1 MELKNMPR
9 EELEIL
15 SYTDL
20 AALILKEKNKSLNT
34 PSIFREICDLLEYTD
49 EEFAEKIGDFYTSLT
64 IDKRF
69 VFLEN
74 NEWDLRE
81 KHAVELVVDDEDDD
95 LEEEIEEE
103 AEEDVVE
110 EEEEED
116 IDSVIE
122 DDDLDDVDDDLDD
135 LAILSDEEL
144 EEN

>member
-34 PSIFREICDLLEYTD
+34 PSIFREICDLLNYTD
-49 EEFAEKIGDFYTSLT
+49 EEYTEKIGDFYTSLT

-81 KHAVELVVDDEDDD
+81 KHAVELVVDDEEDE
-95 LEEEIEEE
+95 LEEDIEEE
-103 AEEDVVE
+103 EEEPV

-116 IDSVIE
+116 IDAVIE
-122 DDDLDDVDDDLDD
+122 DDDLEDVDDDLDD

-144 EEN
+144 EEEN

>member
-1 MELKNMPR
+1 MPR

-20 AALILKEKNKSLNT
+20 AALILKEEKKSLNT
-34 PSIFREICDLLEYTD
+34 PSIFRIICNLLGYTED
-49 EEFAEKIGDFYTSLT
+49 EFAEKIGDFYTSLT

-81 KHAVELVVDDEDDD
+81 KHAVELVVDDEEDD
-95 LEEEIEEE
+95 LEE
-103 AEEDVVE
+103 DVEVE
-110 EEEEED
+110 EEEEIVEEETEED

-122 DDDLDDVDDDLDD
+122 DDDLEDVEDDLED

>member
-20 AALILKEKNKSLNT
+20 AALILKEQNKSLNT
-34 PSIFREICDLLEYTD
+34 PSIFRTICDLLEYTD
-49 EEFAEKIGDFYTSLT
+49 EEFTEKIGDFYTSLT

-81 KHAVELVVDDEDDD
+81 KHAVELVVDDEEDD
-95 LEEEIEEE
+95 LEEDIEEV
-103 AEEDVVE
+103 EEEEVI

-122 DDDLDDVDDDLDD
+122 DDDLEDVDDDLED

-144 EEN
+144 EN

>member
-20 AALILKEKNKSLNT
+20 AALILKEKNQSLNT
-34 PSIFREICDLLEYTD
+34 PSIFREICNLLEYTD
-49 EEFAEKIGDFYTSLT
+49 EEYTEKIGDFYTSLT

-81 KHAVELVVDDEDDD
+81 KHAVELVVDDEEDD

-103 AEEDVVE
+103 EEE
-110 EEEEED
+110 PIEEEEED
-116 IDSVIE
+116 IDAVIE
-122 DDDLDDVDDDLDD
+122 DDDLEDVDDDLDD

-144 EEN
+144 EEEN

>member
-20 AALILKEKNKSLNT
+20 AVLILKEKNKSLNT
-34 PSIFREICDLLEYTD
+34 PSIFREICDLLGYTD

-81 KHAVELVVDDEDDD
+81 KHAVELVVDDEEDD
-95 LEEEIEEE
+95 LEEDIEEE
-103 AEEDVVE
+103 EEE
-110 EEEEED
+110 EPIEEEEED

-122 DDDLDDVDDDLDD
+122 DDDLEDVDDDLDD

>member
-34 PSIFREICDLLEYTD
+34 PSIFREICDLLDYTD
-49 EEFAEKIGDFYTSLT
+49 EEYTEKIGDFYTSLT

-81 KHAVELVVDDEDDD
+81 KHAVELVVDDEEDE
-95 LEEEIEEE
+95 LEEDIEEE
-103 AEEDVVE
+103 EEEPV

-116 IDSVIE
+116 IDAVIE
-122 DDDLDDVDDDLDD
+122 DDDLEDVDDDLDD

-144 EEN
+144 EEEN

>member
-34 PSIFREICDLLEYTD
+34 PSIFREICDLLNYTD
-49 EEFAEKIGDFYTSLT
+49 EEYTEKIGDFYTSLT

-81 KHAVELVVDDEDDD
+81 KHAVELVVDDEEDE
-95 LEEEIEEE
+95 LEEDIEEE
-103 AEEDVVE
+103 EEE
-110 EEEEED
+110 PIEEEEED
-116 IDSVIE
+116 IDAVIE
-122 DDDLDDVDDDLDD
+122 DDDLEDVDDDLDD

-144 EEN
+144 EEEN

>member
-20 AALILKEKNKSLNT
+20 AALILKEENKSLNT
-34 PSIFREICDLLEYTD
+34 PSIFRIICDLLGYT
-49 EEFAEKIGDFYTSLT
+49 EEDFASKIGDFYTSLT

-81 KHAVELVVDDEDDD
+81 KHAVELIVDDEEDD
-95 LEEEIEEE
+95 LEEDIEEEVEEDIEE
-103 AEEDVVE
+103 AEED
-110 EEEEED
+110 
-116 IDSVIE
+116 IDTVIE
-122 DDDLDDVDDDLDD
+122 DDDLEDADDDLDD